1 MSVPSF
7 DFGVDVMPHIV
18 GPAQKR
24 VSRANPE
31 RRCGFSATTRE

>member
-1 MSVPSF
+1 MRIPSF

-18 GPAQKR
+18 GPAQKG

-31 RRCGFSATTRE
+31 RRCGFSASRS